1 MNHLGQLML
10 HAGEN
15 HVKYRY
21 NMKKEIFINES
32 MGETRIAIQEDS
44 QLVEVY
50 VEKQDKHRMVG
61 NVYKGKVENVLPGMQ
76 AAFVDIGYDL
86 NAFLPFS
93 EIGNN
98 EYIIEERSNKRN
110 RKHKNNNHKY
120 DNIEVDLKKDQE
132 IYVQVIKEPFAGKG
146 PRVTTEVALPGRLLV
161 FVPNANYIGI
171 SKKIWDKYERRRLK
185 KIAQRLRQNEM
196 GVIIRT
202 IAEGK
207 SEEHIENDFNQLFET
222 WEKIE
227 AKADRED
234 APVLVYEDLE
244 TASSVVRDLLTP
256 DVEKIIIDSK
266 RLYRKT
272 QRYLEDIS
280 PSLLDRLEL
289 YKLKSPLFESF
300 GIESEIEKLMRPK
313 VWLKS
318 GAYLII
324 EKTEAMVVVDVNSG
338 RFVGKKLHEENSLKI
353 NLEAAREVA
362 RQLRLRDLSGLIVI
376 DFIDMRYDDN
386 RKKVYHELRKELRK
400 DRAKVA
406 VAPITEFGL
415 LEMTRQRIRL
425 SLLDSMS
432 EECPTCHGS
441 GRIIS
446 QETLV
451 TRIDHWLR
459 RYKSKHRSLRLR
471 LQLHPQNAE
480 YLGGEKKHVLRGL
493 MWQNF
498 VHLKIEDNVE
508 LAQDE
513 FRFFRTKDGADV
525 THEMSLDKERDAS

>member
-1 MNHLGQLML
+1 M
-10 HAGEN
+10 
-15 HVKYRY
+15 R
-21 NMKKEIFINES
+21 KEIFINES
-32 MGETRIAIQEDS
+32 MEETRIAIQEDS

-50 VEKQDKHRMVG
+50 IERQDNHRMVG

-76 AAFVDIGYDL
+76 AAFVDIGYEL
-86 NAFLPFS
+86 NSFLPFS
-93 EIGNN
+93 EIETE
-98 EYIIEERSNKRN
+98 EYLQGHKKNK
-110 RKHKNNNHKY
+110 KTKN

-132 IYVQVIKEPFAGKG
+132 IFVQVIKEPFAGKG

-161 FVPNANYIGI
+161 LVPGANYIGI

-185 KIAQRLRQNEM
+185 KIAQSLRK
-196 GVIIRT
+196 GDLGIIIRT
-202 IAEGK
+202 VAEGK
-207 SEEHIENDFNQLFET
+207 SENHIENDFNQLMENWET
-222 WEKIE
+222 IE
-227 AKADRED
+227 QKADNGA
-234 APVLVYEDLE
+234 APLLVYEDLE

-266 RLYRKT
+266 RLYKKT
-272 QRYLEDIS
+272 EKYLEDIS

-289 YKLKSPLFESF
+289 YKLKAPLFESF

-313 VWLKS
+313 AWLKS

-338 RFVGKKLHEENSLKI
+338 RFVGKKLHEDNSLKI

-376 DFIDMRYDDN
+376 DFIDMKKDEN

-415 LEMTRQRIRL
+415 LEMTRQRIRV

-432 EECPTCHGS
+432 EECPSCKGS
-441 GRIIS
+441 GKIIS
-446 QETLV
+446 ILAP
-451 TRIDHWLR
+451 L
-459 RYKSKHRSLRLR
+459 SLL
-471 LQLHPQNAE
+471 
-480 YLGGEKKHVLRGL
+480 
-493 MWQNF
+493 
-498 VHLKIEDNVE
+498 
-508 LAQDE
+508 
-513 FRFFRTKDGADV
+513 
-525 THEMSLDKERDAS
+525 LDALISPP

>member
-1 MNHLGQLML
+1 MH
-10 HAGEN
+10 
-15 HVKYRY
+15 
-21 NMKKEIFINES
+21 KEIFINES
-32 MGETRIAIQEDS
+32 MGETRIAIQEDG

-50 VEKQDKHRMVG
+50 VEKQDNHRMVG

-76 AAFVDIGYDL
+76 AAFVDVGYEL

-93 EIGNN
+93 EIGSDEYLLEEN
-98 EYIIEERSNKRN
+98 EGKRN
-110 RKHKNNNHKY
+110 RNNKNIKY

-161 FVPNANYIGI
+161 LVPNASYIGI
-171 SKKIWDKYERRRLK
+171 SKKIWDKFERRRLK
-185 KIAQRLRQNEM
+185 KIAQKLRVGNI
-196 GVIIRT
+196 GIIIRT
-202 IAEGK
+202 VAEGK
-207 SEEHIENDFNQLFET
+207 SEEHIENDHKQLIDN
-222 WEKIE
+222 WNKIE
-227 AKADRED
+227 NKANNED

-266 RLYRKT
+266 RLFKKT
-272 QRYLEDIS
+272 QKYLEDVS

-289 YKLKSPLFESF
+289 YKLKAPLFESF
-300 GIESEIEKLMRPK
+300 GIESDIEKLMRPK
-313 VWLKS
+313 AWLKS

-376 DFIDMRYDDN
+376 DFIDMKYEEN
-386 RKKVYHELRKELRK
+386 RKKVYHELRRELRK

-415 LEMTRQRIRL
+415 LEMTRQRIRV

-446 QETLV
+446 QETLI

-459 RYKSKHRSLRLR
+459 RYKSKHRSLRLE
-471 LQLHPQNAE
+471 LQLHPENAD
-480 YLGGEKKHVLRGL
+480 YLGGEKRHVLRGL

-498 VHLKIEDNVE
+498 VHLKIKSNPDVP
-508 LAQDE
+508 QDE
-513 FRFFRTKDGADV
+513 FSFIRTKDGVDV
-525 THEMSLDKERDAS
+525 TQEMNLEKDNRA

>member
-1 MNHLGQLML
+1 
-10 HAGEN
+10 
-15 HVKYRY
+15 
-21 NMKKEIFINES
+21 MKKEIFINES

-76 AAFVDIGYDL
+76 AAFVDVGYDL

-98 EYIIEERSNKRN
+98 EYIIEDSGNKRN
-110 RKHKNNNHKY
+110 KNNHRY
-120 DNIEVDLKKDQE
+120 DNIEVDLKKDQD
-132 IYVQVIKEPFAGKG
+132 IFVQVIKEPFAGKG

-161 FVPNANYIGI
+161 LVPNASYIGI

-185 KIAQRLRQNEM
+185 KIAQKLRKEDV
-196 GVIIRT
+196 GIIIRT
-202 IAEGK
+202 VAEGK
-207 SEEHIENDFNQLFET
+207 SEEHIENDFNQLMDT
-222 WEKIE
+222 WHRILNKS
-227 AKADRED
+227 DQED
-234 APVLVYEDLE
+234 SPVIIYEDLE

-256 DVEKIIIDSK
+256 DVKKIIIDSK
-266 RLYRKT
+266 RLYKKT

-280 PSLLDRLEL
+280 PSLLERLEL

-353 NLEAAREVA
+353 NLETAREVA

-376 DFIDMRYDDN
+376 DFIDMRLDEN

-432 EECPTCHGS
+432 EECPACHGS

-446 QETLV
+446 KETLV

-459 RYKSKHRSLRLR
+459 RYKSKYRSLRLR
-471 LQLHPQNAE
+471 LQLHPENAH
-480 YLGGEKKHVLRGL
+480 YLSGEKKHILRGL

-498 VHLKIEDNVE
+498 VHLKIEENVE
-508 LAQDE
+508 LPQDE
-513 FRFFRTKDGADV
+513 FRFLRTKDGADV
-525 THEMSLDKERDAS
+525 TYELNLEKEKVTS

>member
-1 MNHLGQLML
+1 MH
-10 HAGEN
+10 
-15 HVKYRY
+15 
-21 NMKKEIFINES
+21 KEIFINES
-32 MGETRIAIQEDS
+32 MGETRIAIQEDG

-50 VEKQDKHRMVG
+50 IEKQDNHRMVG

-76 AAFVDIGYDL
+76 AAFVDVGYEL

-93 EIGNN
+93 EIGSD
-98 EYIIEERSNKRN
+98 EFIIEENGNKKNRN
-110 RKHKNNNHKY
+110 NRNNKY

-161 FVPNANYIGI
+161 LVPNANYIGI
-171 SKKIWDKYERRRLK
+171 SKKIWDKFERRRLK
-185 KIAQRLRQNEM
+185 KIAQRLRTDDT

-202 IAEGK
+202 VAEGK
-207 SEEHIENDFNQLFET
+207 SEEHIENDFNILLDNWQ
-222 WEKIE
+222 KIKNKSEREE
-227 AKADRED
+227 A
-234 APVLVYEDLE
+234 PILVYEDLE
-244 TASSVVRDLLTP
+244 TASSVVRDLLTL

-272 QRYLEDIS
+272 QRYLEDVS
-280 PSLLDRLEL
+280 PSLLERLEL
-289 YKLKSPLFESF
+289 YKLKAPLFESF

-313 VWLKS
+313 AWLKS

-338 RFVGKKLHEENSLKI
+338 RFVGKKMHEENSLKI
-353 NLEAAREVA
+353 NMETAREVA

-376 DFIDMRYDDN
+376 DFIDMQLEEN
-386 RKKVYHELRKELRK
+386 RKKVYHELRKELKK

-415 LEMTRQRIRL
+415 LEMTRQRIRV

-432 EECPTCHGS
+432 EECPACHGS

-451 TRIDHWLR
+451 TRLDHWLR
-459 RYKSKHRSLRLR
+459 RYKSKHRSLRLQ
-471 LQLHPQNAE
+471 LQLHPENSR
-480 YLGGEKKHVLRGL
+480 YLNGEKKHILRGL

-498 VHLKIEDNVE
+498 VHLKIEENSE
-508 LAQDE
+508 LRRGE
-513 FRFFRTKDGADV
+513 FRFLRTKDGTDV
-525 THEMSLDKERDAS
+525 TQEMNLDKENVAS

>member
-1 MNHLGQLML
+1 MH
-10 HAGEN
+10 
-15 HVKYRY
+15 
-21 NMKKEIFINES
+21 KEIFINES
-32 MGETRIAIQEDS
+32 MGETRIAIQEDG

-50 VEKQDKHRMVG
+50 VEKQDNHRMVG

-76 AAFVDIGYDL
+76 AAFVDVGYEL

-93 EIGNN
+93 EIGSDEYLLEEN
-98 EYIIEERSNKRN
+98 EGRRN
-110 RKHKNNNHKY
+110 RNNKNVKY

-161 FVPNANYIGI
+161 LVPNASYIGI
-171 SKKIWDKYERRRLK
+171 SKKIWDKFERRRLK
-185 KIAQRLRQNEM
+185 KIAQKLRVGNI
-196 GVIIRT
+196 GIIIRT
-202 IAEGK
+202 VAEGK
-207 SEEHIENDFNQLFET
+207 SEEHIENDHKQLIDN
-222 WEKIE
+222 WNKIE
-227 AKADRED
+227 NKANNED

-266 RLYRKT
+266 RLFKKT
-272 QRYLEDIS
+272 QKYLEDVS

-289 YKLKSPLFESF
+289 YKLKAPLFESF
-300 GIESEIEKLMRPK
+300 GIESDIEKLMRPK
-313 VWLKS
+313 AWLKS

-376 DFIDMRYDDN
+376 DFIDMKFEEN
-386 RKKVYHELRKELRK
+386 RKKVYHELRRELKK

-415 LEMTRQRIRL
+415 LEMTRQRIRV

-446 QETLV
+446 QETLI

-459 RYKSKHRSLRLR
+459 RYKSKHRSLRLE
-471 LQLHPQNAE
+471 LQLHPENAD
-480 YLGGEKKHVLRGL
+480 YLSGEKRHVLRGL

-498 VHLKIEDNVE
+498 VHLKIKSNPDIP
-508 LAQDE
+508 QDE
-513 FRFFRTKDGADV
+513 FSFIRTKDGVDV
-525 THEMSLDKERDAS
+525 TQEMNLEKDNPA

>member
-1 MNHLGQLML
+1 MH
-10 HAGEN
+10 
-15 HVKYRY
+15 
-21 NMKKEIFINES
+21 KEIFINES
-32 MGETRIAIQEDS
+32 MGETRIAIQEDG

-50 VEKQDKHRMVG
+50 VEKQDNHRMVG

-76 AAFVDIGYDL
+76 AAFVDVGYEL

-93 EIGNN
+93 EIGSDEYLLEEN
-98 EYIIEERSNKRN
+98 EGKRN
-110 RKHKNNNHKY
+110 RNNKNIKY

-161 FVPNANYIGI
+161 LVPNASYIGI
-171 SKKIWDKYERRRLK
+171 SKKIWDKFERRRLK
-185 KIAQRLRQNEM
+185 KIAQKLRVGNI
-196 GVIIRT
+196 GIIIRT
-202 IAEGK
+202 VAEGK
-207 SEEHIENDFNQLFET
+207 SEEHIENDHKQLIDN
-222 WEKIE
+222 WNKIE
-227 AKADRED
+227 NKANNED

-266 RLYRKT
+266 RLFKKT
-272 QRYLEDIS
+272 QKYLEDVS

-289 YKLKSPLFESF
+289 YKLKAPLFESF
-300 GIESEIEKLMRPK
+300 GIESDIEKLMRPK
-313 VWLKS
+313 AWLKS

-376 DFIDMRYDDN
+376 DFIDMKYEEN
-386 RKKVYHELRKELRK
+386 RKKVYHEIRRELRK

-415 LEMTRQRIRL
+415 LEMTRQRIRV

-446 QETLV
+446 QETLI

-459 RYKSKHRSLRLR
+459 RYKSKHRSLRLE
-471 LQLHPQNAE
+471 LELHPENAD
-480 YLGGEKKHVLRGL
+480 YLGGEKRHVLRGL

-498 VHLKIEDNVE
+498 VHLKIKSNPDVP
-508 LAQDE
+508 QDE
-513 FRFFRTKDGADV
+513 FSFIRTKDGVNV
-525 THEMSLDKERDAS
+525 TQEMNLEKDNSS

>member
-1 MNHLGQLML
+1 
-10 HAGEN
+10 
-15 HVKYRY
+15 
-21 NMKKEIFINES
+21 MKKEIFINES

-44 QLVEVY
+44 KLVEVY
-50 VEKQDKHRMVG
+50 VEQQDNQRMVG

-76 AAFVDIGYDL
+76 AAFVDIGYEL

-93 EIGNN
+93 EIGNS
-98 EYIIEERSNKRN
+98 EYIIEESSNDRN
-110 RKHKNNNHKY
+110 RGSSKHSRKIE
-120 DNIEVDLKKDQE
+120 NIEVDLKTNQE
-132 IYVQVIKEPFAGKG
+132 IFVQVIKEPFAGKG

-161 FVPNANYIGI
+161 LVPNANYIGI
-171 SKKIWDKYERRRLK
+171 SKKIWDKFERRRLK
-185 KIAQRLRQNEM
+185 KIAQRLRTDDA

-202 IAEGK
+202 VAEGK
-207 SEEHIENDFNQLFET
+207 SEEHIENDF
-222 WEKIE
+222 KILQDNWQKIKNKSEREE
-227 AKADRED
+227 A
-234 APVLVYEDLE
+234 PILVYEDLE
-244 TASSVVRDLLTP
+244 TASSVVRDLLTL

-272 QRYLEDIS
+272 QRYLEDVS
-280 PSLLDRLEL
+280 PSLLERLEL
-289 YKLKSPLFESF
+289 YKLKAPLFESF

-313 VWLKS
+313 AWLKS

-338 RFVGKKLHEENSLKI
+338 RFVGKKMHEENSLKI
-353 NLEAAREVA
+353 NMETAREVA

-376 DFIDMRYDDN
+376 DFIDMQLEEN
-386 RKKVYHELRKELRK
+386 RKKVYHELRKELKK

-415 LEMTRQRIRL
+415 LEMTRQRIRV

-432 EECPTCHGS
+432 EECPACHGS

-451 TRIDHWLR
+451 TRLDHWLR
-459 RYKSKHRSLRLR
+459 RYKSKHRSLRLQ
-471 LQLHPQNAE
+471 LQLHPENFR
-480 YLGGEKKHVLRGL
+480 YLNGEKKHILRGL

-498 VHLKIEDNVE
+498 VHLKIEENSE
-508 LAQDE
+508 LRRDE
-513 FRFFRTKDGADV
+513 FRFLRTKDGTDV
-525 THEMSLDKERDAS
+525 TQEMNLDKENVAS

>member
-1 MNHLGQLML
+1 MH
-10 HAGEN
+10 
-15 HVKYRY
+15 
-21 NMKKEIFINES
+21 KEIFINES
-32 MGETRIAIQEDS
+32 MGETRIAIQEDG

-50 VEKQDKHRMVG
+50 IEKQDNHRMVG

-76 AAFVDIGYDL
+76 AAFVDVGYEL

-93 EIGNN
+93 EIGSD
-98 EYIIEERSNKRN
+98 EFIIEENGNKKNRN
-110 RKHKNNNHKY
+110 NRNNKY

-161 FVPNANYIGI
+161 LVPNANYIGI

-185 KIAQRLRQNEM
+185 KIAQRLREGNI

-202 IAEGK
+202 VAEGK
-207 SEEHIENDFNQLFET
+207 SEEHIENDFNQLINN
-222 WEKIE
+222 WNKIE
-227 AKADRED
+227 NKADREE

-266 RLYRKT
+266 RIYKKT

-300 GIESEIEKLMRPK
+300 GIESEIEKVMRPK

-376 DFIDMRYDDN
+376 DFIDMKQDEN
-386 RKKVYHELRKELRK
+386 RKKIYHELRKELRK

-415 LEMTRQRIRL
+415 LEMTRQRIRV

-432 EECPTCHGS
+432 EECPSCHGS

-446 QETLV
+446 QETLI

-471 LQLHPQNAE
+471 LQLHPQNAD
-480 YLGGEKKHVLRGL
+480 YLSGDKKHVLRSL

-498 VHLKIEDNVE
+498 VHLKIEENVE
-508 LAQDE
+508 LPQDE
-513 FRFFRTKDGADV
+513 FRFLRTKDGEDV
-525 THEMSLDKERDAS
+525 TDEMNLEKDNTG

>member
-1 MNHLGQLML
+1 
-10 HAGEN
+10 
-15 HVKYRY
+15 
-21 NMKKEIFINES
+21 

-76 AAFVDIGYDL
+76 AAFVDIGNEL

-98 EYIIEERSNKRN
+98 EYIIEDSGNKRS
-110 RKHKNNNHKY
+110 RNNNRRH
-120 DNIEVDLKKDQE
+120 DNIEVDLKKGQE

-161 FVPNANYIGI
+161 LVPNENYIGI

-185 KIAQRLRQNEM
+185 KVAQQLRESNT

-202 IAEGK
+202 VAEGK
-207 SEEHIENDFNQLFET
+207 SEELIENDFNQLMEN
-222 WEKIE
+222 WNKMEKIS
-227 AKADRED
+227 ARES
-234 APVLVYEDLE
+234 APVIVYEDLE

-266 RLYRKT
+266 RLYKKT
-272 QRYLEDIS
+272 QKYLDDIS
-280 PSLLDRLEL
+280 PSLLERLEL

-313 VWLKS
+313 AWLKS

-376 DFIDMRYDDN
+376 DFIDMRYEEN
-386 RKKVYHELRKELRK
+386 RKKVYHEIRKELKK

-446 QETLV
+446 RETLV

-471 LQLHPQNAE
+471 LQLHPENAQ
-480 YLGGEKKHVLRGL
+480 YLGGEKKHILRGL

-498 VHLKIEDNVE
+498 VHLKIEENVE
-508 LAQDE
+508 LSQDE
-513 FRFFRTKDGADV
+513 FRFFRTKDNADV
-525 THEMSLDKERDAS
+525 TNEMNLEKG

>member
-1 MNHLGQLML
+1 
-10 HAGEN
+10 
-15 HVKYRY
+15 
-21 NMKKEIFINES
+21 MKKEIFINES

-76 AAFVDIGYDL
+76 AAFVDIGNEL

-98 EYIIEERSNKRN
+98 EYIIEDSGNKHGR
-110 RKHKNNNHKY
+110 NNNRRH
-120 DNIEVDLKKDQE
+120 DNIEVDLKKGQE

-161 FVPNANYIGI
+161 LVPNANYIGI

-185 KIAQRLRQNEM
+185 KVAQQLREGNT

-202 IAEGK
+202 VAEGK
-207 SEEHIENDFNQLFET
+207 SEELIENDFNQLMEN
-222 WEKIE
+222 WDKMEKIS
-227 AKADRED
+227 AREN
-234 APVLVYEDLE
+234 APVIVYEDLE

-266 RLYRKT
+266 RLYKKT
-272 QRYLEDIS
+272 QKYLEDIS
-280 PSLLDRLEL
+280 PSLLERLEL

-313 VWLKS
+313 AWLKS

-376 DFIDMRYDDN
+376 DFIDMRYEEN
-386 RKKVYHELRKELRK
+386 RKKVYHEIRKELKK

-432 EECPTCHGS
+432 EECPACHGS

-446 QETLV
+446 RETLV

-459 RYKSKHRSLRLR
+459 RYKNKHRSLMLR
-471 LQLHPQNAE
+471 LQLHPENAQ
-480 YLGGEKKHVLRGL
+480 YLGGEKKHILRGL

-498 VHLKIEDNVE
+498 VHLKIEENVE
-508 LAQDE
+508 LRQDE
-513 FRFFRTKDGADV
+513 FRFFRTKDNTDV
-525 THEMSLDKERDAS
+525 TNEMNLEKVKAAS

>member
-1 MNHLGQLML
+1 MH
-10 HAGEN
+10 
-15 HVKYRY
+15 
-21 NMKKEIFINES
+21 KEIFINES
-32 MGETRIAIQEDS
+32 MGETRIAIQEDG

-50 VEKQDKHRMVG
+50 IEKQDKHRMVG

-76 AAFVDIGYDL
+76 AAFVDVGYEL

-93 EIGNN
+93 EIGSD
-98 EYIIEERSNKRN
+98 EFIIEENGNKKNRN
-110 RKHKNNNHKY
+110 NRNNKY

-161 FVPNANYIGI
+161 LVPNANYIGI

-185 KIAQRLRQNEM
+185 KIAQRLREGNI

-202 IAEGK
+202 VAEGK
-207 SEEHIENDFNQLFET
+207 SEEHIENDFNQLINNWNE
-222 WEKIE
+222 IE
-227 AKADRED
+227 NKADREE
-234 APVLVYEDLE
+234 APALVYEDLE

-266 RLYRKT
+266 RIYKKT

-300 GIESEIEKLMRPK
+300 GIESEIDKVMRPK

-376 DFIDMRYDDN
+376 DFIDMKQDEN
-386 RKKVYHELRKELRK
+386 RKKIYHELRKELRK

-415 LEMTRQRIRL
+415 LEMTRQRIRV

-432 EECPTCHGS
+432 EKCPSCHGS

-446 QETLV
+446 RETLI

-471 LQLHPQNAE
+471 LQLHPQNAD
-480 YLGGEKKHVLRGL
+480 YLSGEKKHVLRGL

-498 VHLKIEDNVE
+498 VHLKIEENVE
-508 LAQDE
+508 LPQDE
-513 FRFFRTKDGADV
+513 FRFLRTKDGEDV
-525 THEMSLDKERDAS
+525 TDEMNLEKDNTG

>member
-1 MNHLGQLML
+1 M
-10 HAGEN
+10 
-15 HVKYRY
+15 R
-21 NMKKEIFINES
+21 KEIFINES
-32 MGETRIAIQEDS
+32 MEETRIAIQEDN

-50 VEKQDKHRMVG
+50 IERQDNHRMVG

-86 NAFLPFS
+86 NSFLPFS
-93 EIGNN
+93 EIDSE
-98 EYIIEERSNKRN
+98 EYLQDHKKNKRN
-110 RKHKNNNHKY
+110 KN

-132 IYVQVIKEPFAGKG
+132 IFVQVIKEPFAGKG

-161 FVPNANYIGI
+161 LVPGANYIGI

-185 KIAQRLRQNEM
+185 KIAQSLRK
-196 GVIIRT
+196 GDLGIIIRT
-202 IAEGK
+202 VAEGK
-207 SEEHIENDFNQLFET
+207 SENHIENDFNQLMGN

-227 AKADRED
+227 TKADTGA
-234 APVLVYEDLE
+234 APLIVYEDLE

-266 RLYRKT
+266 RLFKKT
-272 QRYLEDIS
+272 EKYLEDIS

-289 YKLKSPLFESF
+289 YKLKAPLFESF

-313 VWLKS
+313 AWLKS

-338 RFVGKKLHEENSLKI
+338 RFVGKKLHEDNSLKI

-376 DFIDMRYDDN
+376 DFIDMKKEEN
-386 RKKVYHELRKELRK
+386 RKKVYHELRRELRK

-415 LEMTRQRIRL
+415 LEMTRQRIRV

-432 EECPTCHGS
+432 EECPSCKGS
-441 GRIIS
+441 GKIIS
-446 QETLV
+446 IETLI
-451 TRIDHWLR
+451 TRIEHWLR
-459 RYKSKHRSLRLR
+459 RYKAKHMSLRIKLH
-471 LQLHPQNAE
+471 LHPKNAN
-480 YLGGEKKHVLRGL
+480 YLNKEKKSVLKGL
-493 MWQNF
+493 MWKNF
-498 VHLKIEDNVE
+498 IHLKIIENAD
-508 LAQDE
+508 LRLDE
-513 FRFFRTKDGADV
+513 FRFVRSKDDVDITK
-525 THEMSLDKERDAS
+525 EMGLEKD